1 MSYSFVAA
9 SLQYITH
16 DLATNKGAPVTFS
29 GLAQISTAGTQVVVG
44 YFSVTANTTRRSVGF
59 NTSRQATAIVASG
72 VGTGTA
78 TSSAAL
84 ALTTWGHVA
93 ATAPSGDASRSV
105 WLNNVSASNS
115 TAAGTPTNSNMT
127 IGAFRRG
134 TPINH
139 FDGLLAEIGVWDV
152 ELTDR
157 EIQSL
162 SKGFSP
168 RRIRPQ
174 SLFAYIPLVRNLQEL
189 RSALSLT
196 NTNGA
201 TVADHPRVY

>member
-1 MSYSFVAA
+1 
-9 SLQYITH
+9 
-16 DLATNKGAPVTFS
+16 
-29 GLAQISTAGTQVVVG
+29 
-44 YFSVTANTTRRSVGF
+44 
-59 NTSRQATAIVASG
+59 
-72 VGTGTA
+72 
-78 TSSAAL
+78 
-84 ALTTWGHVA
+84 VA